1 MLQVVQDTFASSNF
15 DSLCLVFF
23 NDGIYSE
30 HTYKRGEKFV
40 PPNIELGGTSF
51 EDVFTYAD
59 DRKCKALLM
68 LTDGIASMPLEPKA
82 KLVWLLYDTYLDS
95 MPFGKV
101 VKL

>member
-30 HTYKRGEKFV
+30 KTYKRGEKLV
-40 PPNIELGGTSF
+40 LPRIELGGTSF
-51 EDVFTYAD
+51 EDVFQYAD
-59 DRKCKALLM
+59 DKKCKALLM
-68 LTDGIASMPLEPKA
+68 LTDGIASIPIEPKS
-82 KLVWLLYDTYLDS
+82 KVVWLLYDTHLQS